1 MIFSLL
7 YGPTLTSIHEHW
19 KTTDLTIQT
28 SISKVMSLLFNP
40 PSKFVIAFLPR
51 SKVGGGK
58 FQADMPARLRV
69 WDPGRWRPCYQPYR
83 RRRKAGV
90 WVERGG
96 KHEKRS
102 LCMSPSTCGGL
113 ARRRDRASSLVL
125 WLSVSVHVMEEFAL
139 VQVNVTHSE
148 F

>member
-1 MIFSLL
+1 
-7 YGPTLTSIHEHW
+7 
-19 KTTDLTIQT
+19 
-28 SISKVMSLLFNP
+28 MSLLLNMLSSLFTT
-40 PSKFVIAFLPR
+40 FLPR

-69 WDPGRWRPCYQPYR
+69 GDPGRWRPCYQPYR